1 MTCKWKI
8 YLVVAACVLHNICE
22 VHNETFD
29 DSWLASINDDALPQ
43 PQATNHDSGSVAS
56 GRPKEIQEALVN
68 FFICIHC
75 SVYVMLM
82 MLVTTVHLLRMV
94 DTVERVEDMMV
105 MEMTVWKC
113 YCQLLVLLT
122 TTFA

>member
-1 MTCKWKI
+1 M
-8 YLVVAACVLHNICE
+8 A
-22 VHNETFD
+22 
-29 DSWLASINDDALPQ
+29 
-43 PQATNHDSGSVAS
+43 
-56 GRPKEIQEALVN
+56 
-68 FFICIHC
+68 IH
-75 SVYVMLM
+75 VMLM